1 MIQKQDII
9 SYLSTNKVFF
19 YKEFGIKKIG
29 IFGSFARDEQTEK
42 SDIDIIIDMEDK
54 TEDMFYKRMALK
66 ELISKHFSVPV
77 DVCHKKA
84 IKPIFKQAILKDVIY
99 V

>member
-1 MIQKQDII
+1 
-9 SYLSTNKVFF
+9 
-19 YKEFGIKKIG
+19 
-29 IFGSFARDEQTEK
+29 
-42 SDIDIIIDMEDK
+42 MEDK
-54 TEDMFYKRMALK
+54 TEDMFYKRLALK
-66 ELISKHFSVPV
+66 ELISKHFSVHV